1 METERDIIIIVKG
14 GTIQGVFSA
23 GVLAAFEKHNLY
35 PRIHSVYGVSSGA
48 HNAAYFLAHQTDI
61 CGKVYYEHL
70 YKRHRFLKDLSPKL
84 ILHKFWQL
92 FIHKKPFDIID
103 LDYAREI
110 EIMEPTRL
118 DVKRIRTSP
127 INFYVR
133 VFNPE
138 TLRLEYLDGKVDTIN
153 RLIQSAKV
161 PPYAYTK
168 IKNELYY
175 DGGIMPT
182 RDFVKNVVR
191 KYPDKQI
198 LYIFN
203 DKKTFPRVIKYL
215 LWDFLDI
222 IFKARYLGFR
232 YGIKHLL
239 NVLNYP
245 YIETL
250 VKYKHVHVTYDEAC
264 TSKREKSQERIYK
277 SYQHGLV
284 KGERLLKKIGFIPSK
299 KD

>member
-1 METERDIIIIVKG
+1 METERDIVIIVKG

-35 PRIHSVYGVSSGA
+35 PRIHSVYAVSSGA
-48 HNAAYFLAHQTDI
+48 HNAAYFLAHQSTVG
-61 CGKVYYEHL
+61 GKIYYEHL
-70 YKRHRFLKDLSPKL
+70 YKKHRFLADLSPK
-84 ILHKFWQL
+84 IIAKKFWQL
-92 FIHKKPFDIID
+92 LIHKKPFNIID
-103 LDYAREI
+103 LDYVREI
-110 EIMEPTRL
+110 ETIGDDKL
-118 DVKRIRTSP
+118 DVKTIRHSP

-138 TLRLEYLDGKVDTIN
+138 TLRLEYLDGKVDTLN

-182 RDFVKNVVR
+182 RDFVRNVIR

-203 DKKTFPRVIKYL
+203 DKKTFPRVVKYL
-215 LWDFLDI
+215 LWDLLDI
-222 IFKARYLGFR
+222 LFKTRYLGLA
-232 YGIKHLL
+232 YGIKHFFSI
-239 NVLNYP
+239 LNYP
-245 YIETL
+245 YVETL
-250 VKYKHVHVTYDEAC
+250 KKYKHVHVVYDEAC
-264 TSKREKSQERIYK
+264 TSKRERSKERIYT
-277 SYQHGLV
+277 SYVHGFE
-284 KGERLLKKIGFIPSK
+284 KGEKLLKKIKFIN
-299 KD
+299 